1 MVSILESYFT
11 FFSRDD
17 WIRTS
22 RTKRATGLRYI
33 PKLFI
38 EIFMV
43 QIIELQL
50 PKQRIIYLNQAVNK
64 QKAGFLF

>member
-1 MVSILESYFT
+1 
-11 FFSRDD
+11 
-17 WIRTS
+17 
-22 RTKRATGLRYI
+22 
-33 PKLFI
+33 
-38 EIFMV
+38 MV